1 MLVEVIVKRRKSYQV
16 MDPVSATASII
27 ALIDSTYCLVEFL
40 SDFKDGGKERMKL
53 LAEVSNM
60 ACTLDSLREKL
71 DQNLPTAGFLTLTKS
86 GGPLDQCT
94 SIVATLTKELASKDA
109 IAGRTVQR
117 LRWSFKK
124 EDVYH
129 AVEQLHRIQVTIT
142 QQITLAVTEQIQ
154 HDSATARQIL
164 DDQEEQRIRNWL
176 SPLNFV
182 AQQKAVYESHC
193 PGTGARFLQSKQFD
207 TWKRSPK
214 SILWCR
220 GAPGAGK
227 TYLSSIIVHELQK
240 TGQAE
245 GDIVLVAYCRYNDP
259 ECQDLANIVG
269 DLLKQC
275 LKGRPAP
282 DSLAELFRMHCSTD
296 TRPTYETL
304 LSILSD
310 QLQSYRKCY
319 IVIDALDELAN
330 PTDRS
335 LLVASLRAFRASSI
349 AAGKWN
355 ASGQQPPQ
363 NALTPS
369 VQVLSY
375 LMILSR
381 DLEDIEAMAPI
392 HCCDCC
398 TTRLPPLCSHC
409 EDCLLGYL
417 SSDYLYNCQSCALP
431 YGTLNGGYDVCQ
443 SCYDAGARCPEETHP
458 EMIRRAN
465 NILFDV
471 SADEEDL
478 EQYLQRRVETDP
490 SLKALL
496 KKRDGLRNWVFDSV
510 VSSSGPMFVI
520 RTISS

>member
-1 MLVEVIVKRRKSYQV
+1 

-27 ALIDSTYCLVEFL
+27 ALIDGTYHLVEFL

-71 DQNLPTAGFLTLTKS
+71 DQNLPTAGLLTLTKP

-94 SIVATLTKELASKDA
+94 SIVAALTKELASKDA

-129 AVEQLHRIQVTIT
+129 AVEQLHRIQVTIA
-142 QQITLAVTEQIQ
+142 QQVTLAVTEQIQ

-240 TGQAE
+240 TSQAE

-275 LKGRPAP
+275 LKGRPTP
-282 DSLAELFRMHCSTD
+282 DNLAKLFRTHCSTD
-296 TRPTYETL
+296 TRTTYETL
-304 LSILSD
+304 LSILFD

-335 LLVASLRAFRASSI
+335 LLVAGLRPFQADSI
-349 AAGKWN
+349 AGDNWN
-355 ASGQQPPQ
+355 GSGQQPQ
-363 NALTPS
+363 NTITPS
-369 VQVLSY
+369 VQAAPY

-381 DLEDIEAMAPI
+381 DLEDINAAMAPM

-398 TTRLPPLCSHC
+398 MVRLSPPYGHC
-409 EDCLLGYL
+409 GDYLMSYL

-431 YGTLNGGYDVCQ
+431 YGTFSGGYGVCQ
-443 SCYDAGARCPEETHP
+443 GCYDAGVRCPEEAHP
-458 EMIRRAN
+458 KMIRRVN

-471 SADEEDL
+471 FADEEEL
-478 EQYLQRRVETDP
+478 QQYLWWRVETDS

-496 KKRDGLRNWVFDSV
+496 KKKDGLRNQVFDSV
-510 VSSSGPMFVI
+510 VSNSGPMFVS
-520 RTISS
+520 RTISK